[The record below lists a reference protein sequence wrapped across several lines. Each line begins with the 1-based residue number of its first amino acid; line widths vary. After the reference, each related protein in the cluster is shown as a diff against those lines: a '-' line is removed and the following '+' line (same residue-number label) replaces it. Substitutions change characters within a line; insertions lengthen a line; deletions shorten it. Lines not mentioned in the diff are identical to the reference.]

1 MKDLFR
7 ERGQYFMKIMIPLT
21 GCRFHTNSNKADI
34 TFVHSDPFEPPG
46 DLAADRG
53 RVGGAG
59 RLGSRIYPLR
69 HLLHAWLWSF
79 GIFFQTK
86 EIPVGPH
93 GSGDIGW
100 AICRYFAE
108 TGAADLQ

>member
-7 ERGQYFMKIMIPLT
+7 ERGQYFMKIMIPLS

-53 RVGGAG
+53 RAGGAG

-79 GIFFQTK
+79 GILFQTK
-86 EIPVGPH
+86 EIPAGPH

-100 AICRYFAE
+100 AIC
-108 TGAADLQ
+108 